1 MYVHIYNTED
11 LKDLF
16 AVRYSE
22 EGSKKRPAELQAW
35 VHFCDFLDACLGE

>member
-1 MYVHIYNTED
+1 MYLCSHNTED

-22 EGSKKRPAELQAW
+22 EGSNKRPAELQAW
-35 VHFCDFLDACLGE
+35 VHFCDFLDACQGE